1 MELLD
6 TAAALGMAAAL
17 GLSSPL
23 LLLAWGAKMGP
34 AGQNQARAIPS
45 LPLLSQGDRLLDF
58 SPLQAS
64 KGS

>member
-17 GLSSPL
+17 ELSSPL

-34 AGQNQARAIPS
+34 VGLNQAQAIPS
-45 LPLLSQGDRLLDF
+45 LPLLSQGDRLLNF
-58 SPLQAS
+58 SLLQAS